1 MLRRSLL
8 MLIAVNL
15 LTATAHA
22 GYWDD
27 DPPGKLRQW
36 CERPVRSA
44 SMNLQRNPVEKLTE
58 DLRKQLDRM
67 KIKGAKAQ
75 VTLDGDK
82 VTILVTYSYPRPK
95 RATVG
100 GMVMN
105 GVVVHRTERI
115 EYGWQVHVSAR
126 KGKLVTSSG
135 RPVSEDFSY

>member
-1 MLRRSLL
+1 MRSRCVPI
-8 MLIAVNL
+8 LIL
-15 LTATAHA
+15 ICLCSATAQA
-22 GYWDD
+22 GYWDN

-36 CERPVRSA
+36 CERSLKSA
-44 SMNLQRNPVEKLTE
+44 SLNLHRDPVEKLTV

-67 KIKGAKAQ
+67 KITGAKAQ

-95 RATVG
+95 RSVVG